1 MISCGS
7 RILHS
12 ESSVFAFAVSSAL
25 LPPALSPTRWSHYVV
40 CCYHPWPSFGPFHWI
55 LGRFCASFAMGRSAG
70 LKSRVR
76 VPEVSSQS
84 VSELKLIRMRKKTT
98 KRKKHTTTRRIFFVD
113 HFWRHRLRECG
124 WPWCFGVGIPVKIP
138 ETVSVR

>member
-12 ESSVFAFAVSSAL
+12 ESSVFAFAVS
-25 LPPALSPTRWSHYVV
+25 PALSPTRWSHCVV
-40 CCYHPWPSFGPFHWI
+40 CCYRFWPSFGPFHWI
-55 LGRFCASFAMGRSAG
+55 PGRFCASFVMGRFAG

-76 VPEVSSQS
+76 VPEVSGQS
-84 VSELKLIRMRKKTT
+84 VSELKLIRMRRKTT
-98 KRKKHTTTRRIFFVD
+98 KHKKRTRARRIFFVD
-113 HFWRHRLRECG
+113 HFWRHRLRGCG
-124 WPWCFGVGIPVKIP
+124 LPWCFGVGIPMKIP